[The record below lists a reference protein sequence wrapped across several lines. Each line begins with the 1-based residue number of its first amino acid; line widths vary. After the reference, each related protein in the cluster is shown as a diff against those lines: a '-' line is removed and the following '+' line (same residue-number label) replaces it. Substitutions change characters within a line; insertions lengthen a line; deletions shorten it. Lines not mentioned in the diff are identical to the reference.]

1 MPVSSADSRP
11 DADLLLSAVQKTEQE
26 KRGKLKI
33 FFGMAAGV
41 GKTCAMLRAA
51 HRLKAEGVDVV
62 VGFVEAHGR
71 RETTALIDGLEV
83 LPRAKIEYQN
93 VTLEELDL
101 NAALARKPQII
112 VVDELPHTNPPAM
125 RHPKRYQ
132 DILELLDAGI
142 NVYTAFNVQHLESV
156 ADTVESITNVHV
168 QERVPDSF
176 VDIAADIELVD
187 LVPEELIKRLED
199 GKIYAPDKAA
209 LAANNFFRK
218 GNLTALREMALHFT
232 ASFVDQELQDY
243 RTLKNIGDTWKSAER
258 ILVAV
263 SPSQNGENLIRMARQ
278 RAFELKA
285 RWVAVHIEV
294 NTNLLPAAQKSLMQ
308 NLNLARELGAEVISV
323 RDTDIVT
330 GLMRIA
336 RQKNITQ
343 IMIGKPPITLWQK
356 LTGGSLLDKL
366 VSHSGN
372 IEIHVGGQALR
383 SNQSRDFIA
392 SLSITST
399 RWQYL
404 VAVAATSV
412 TTLIGLALHHLFGYT
427 AISLIY
433 LSVVLTLGLFVG
445 RGPLMVAATI
455 SAISWDYFFIPPQF
469 TLSVGKIE
477 DYLTLAL
484 YFVVAMVMGN
494 LMARLRRREQILMTR
509 EERVAAVY
517 NFSRLLSRSTSL
529 DETVSNIC
537 HFISEFFKARVSV
550 NLRSKNGKLDLT
562 PWPGSTRQMTQ
573 KEASVAFWAFENRKP
588 AGRHTDTLP
597 LSAASYYP
605 LVSTGGIV
613 GVLGIRLSRRRRL
626 RPDQEEILFAF
637 VNHAAITI
645 ERDFLASERRRA
657 RVAEESEKLHAAI
670 LNSISHELRT
680 PIAVIRGAISAIQLP
695 SAHANIS
702 AQHELLNEADIAAKK
717 LNTLVSNLLDMSRIE
732 AGKVRLNLSV
742 YDLRDIIHDSLE
754 KLKAEL
760 AQYPV
765 TVDLQGK
772 DFAYLCDYALLQQ
785 AIMNIISNSAVHN
798 KHGTKIQILINRF
811 ANGDLSLVISDNGS
825 GISPQ
830 VMDTLFEK
838 FVRAPDARPGGTGL
852 GLPIA
857 RSIVELHGG
866 TLVAHN
872 LPAGGAEFLLSL
884 PNAALAGEDTESGKN

>member
-1 MPVSSADSRP
+1 MPNTPADYRP
-11 DADLLLSAVQKTEQE
+11 DADLLLSAVEKAEQKN
-26 KRGKLKI
+26 RGKLKI

-62 VGFVEAHGR
+62 VGFVETHGR
-71 RETTALIDGLEV
+71 KETQLLIDGLEV
-83 LPRAKIEYQN
+83 LPRAQINYQN
-93 VTLEELDL
+93 VTLEEFDL
-101 NAALARKPQII
+101 NAALARRPQII
-112 VVDELPHTNPPAM
+112 VVDELPHTNPPTL

-243 RTLKNIGDTWKSAER
+243 RTLKNIGATWKSAER
-258 ILVAV
+258 IMVAV

-285 RWVAVHIEV
+285 RWVAVHIEIGGS
-294 NTNLLPAAQKSLMQ
+294 LAAEAQKALTQ

-330 GLMRIA
+330 GLMRLA

-343 IMIGKPPITLWQK
+343 IIIGKPPRSLWQR
-356 LTGGSLLDKL
+356 LTGRALLDRL
-366 VSHSGN
+366 IAASEG
-372 IEIHVGGQALR
+372 IEIHVAGSAQRHRAG
-383 SNQSRDFIA
+383 SDFMTKRN
-392 SLSITST
+392 LTST
-399 RWQYL
+399 RSQYL
-404 VAVAATSV
+404 IAVGATTV
-412 TTLIGLALHHLFGYT
+412 TTIVGFVSHDIIGYS
-427 AISLIY
+427 AISLLY
-433 LSVVLTLGLFVG
+433 LAVVLTLGLFVG
-445 RGPLMVAATI
+445 RGPLVVAATI
-455 SAISWDYFFIPPQF
+455 SALGWDYFFIPPQYTF
-469 TLSVGKIE
+469 SIGKLE
-477 DYLTLAL
+477 DYLTLVIYFIVAL
-484 YFVVAMVMGN
+484 VMGS
-494 LMARLRRREQILMTR
+494 LMARLRLRERVIMTR
-509 EERVAAVY
+509 EERVAAAY
-517 NFSRLLSRSTSL
+517 NFSRLLSRSTNL
-529 DETVSNIC
+529 DDTVQNTC
-537 HFISEFFKARVSV
+537 RFIGDFFGGRVSV
-550 NLRSKNGKLDLT
+550 NLREKSGKLDLNPAQGSNRRMT
-562 PWPGSTRQMTQ
+562 P
-573 KEASVAFWAFENRKP
+573 KEASVAFWAFENKKP

-597 LSAASYYP
+597 LASATYYP
-605 LVSTGGIV
+605 LISTGGIV
-613 GVLGIRLSRRRRL
+613 GVLGLRLSKRRRL

-680 PIAVIRGAISAIQLP
+680 PIAVIRGAISAIQLR
-695 SAHANIS
+695 SAETNIS
-702 AQHELLNEADIAAKK
+702 AQHELLTEVDIAAKK

-754 KLKAEL
+754 KLKTEL

-765 TVDLQGK
+765 AVDLQGR
-772 DFAYLCDYALLQQ
+772 DFSFLCDYALLQQ
-785 AIMNIISNSAVHN
+785 AIMNIISNSAIHN
-798 KHGTKIQILINRF
+798 KPGTKIHILINRF
-811 ANGDLSLVISDNGS
+811 QNGDLSLIISDNGT
-825 GISPQ
+825 GISPH
-830 VMDTLFEK
+830 VIDTIFEK
-838 FVRAPDARPGGTGL
+838 FVRAPDAKSGGTGL

-866 TLVAHN
+866 TLIARNV
-872 LPAGGAEFLLSL
+872 PEGGAEFLLSL
-884 PNAALAGEDTESGKN
+884 PNAALPAEENENG